1 VIQSSSDLYK
11 RENNFLPDDELHI
24 LCEVSYEANGNITT
38 GYSLP
43 YLPSVL
49 SQCGGIVDHFQQLF
63 CNKSLCDVIIDVQG
77 QTFEAHKL
85 ILAARSP
92 VFHVMFQS
100 DLIEKRTNTLEIQDI
115 EPDVF
120 QEVLHFIYTDNVE
133 KLDELASALV
143 AAADKYML
151 DLLKTRCE
159 ESLAR
164 NVTVENCSELLILA
178 HLHSAQGLL
187 KVTLDFVRCHSFQVA
202 ASPNWQKLLNSA
214 HPQLFRDISMALM
227 IRPSASQQ

>member
-1 VIQSSSDLYK
+1 M
-11 RENNFLPDDELHI
+11 FL
-24 LCEVSYEANGNITT
+24 
-38 GYSLP
+38 
-43 YLPSVL
+43 
-49 SQCGGIVDHFQQLF
+49 
-63 CNKSLCDVIIDVQG
+63 
-77 QTFEAHKL
+77 
-85 ILAARSP
+85 
-92 VFHVMFQS
+92 S
-100 DLIEKRTNTLEIQDI
+100 DLIEKRTNTLKIEDI
-115 EPDVF
+115 EPRVF
-120 QEVLHFIYTDNVE
+120 EEVLRFNYTHKVE
-133 KLDELASALV
+133 KLDELASALL

-214 HPQLFRDISMALM
+214 HPQLRRDIYMAVM